1 MAIEAEL
8 LCGLLDRRHR
18 FADRDLRREIEA
30 QRHRGELALV
40 VDRNRGDRRGDL
52 GDLAQRH
59 LLAAGR
65 GRVNAAQRVR
75 PELEIGLDFEN
86 HEILVEP
93 CIDPRRDSL
102 AGRIV
107 EDGSRTDGL
116 MPSCCA
122 SGRLTSTFM
131 TRLVLC

>member
-1 MAIEAEL
+1 MACWIAVTASPIATFGGRLKLSVTEGNWPWWLPAIGATVE
-8 LCGLLDRRHR
+8 
-18 FADRDLRREIEA
+18 
-30 QRHRGELALV
+30 
-40 VDRNRGDRRGDL
+40 GDL
-52 GDLAQRH
+52 ADLAQRH

-102 AGRIV
+102 AGRIA